1 MSNKFEADV
10 DVEEDCLVVKY
21 EEDFEEEVLVL
32 APIEDAR
39 IVVNRLNFLEKYCEF
54 LEDYLGYSQDDLK
67 SIREDALYN
76 LDED

>member
-1 MSNKFEADV
+1 MNKYTVKEDK
-10 DVEEDCLVVKY
+10 EEDCLVVKY

-76 LDED
+76 IEDD

>member
-1 MSNKFEADV
+1 MNKYTVKEDK
-10 DVEEDCLVVKY
+10 EEDCLLVKY

-67 SIREDALYN
+67 SIRSEALYN

>member
-1 MSNKFEADV
+1 MNKYTVKEDK
-10 DVEEDCLVVKY
+10 EEDCLVVKY

-32 APIEDAR
+32 APIDDAR

-67 SIREDALYN
+67 AIRSEALYN

>member
-1 MSNKFEADV
+1 MNKYTVKEDK
-10 DVEEDCLVVKY
+10 EEDCLVVKY

-67 SIREDALYN
+67 AIRSEALYN